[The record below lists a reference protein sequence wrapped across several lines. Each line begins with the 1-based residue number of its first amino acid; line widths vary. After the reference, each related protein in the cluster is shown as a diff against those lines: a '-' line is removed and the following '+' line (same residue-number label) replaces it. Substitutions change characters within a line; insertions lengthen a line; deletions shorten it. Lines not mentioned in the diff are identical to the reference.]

1 MSSNQFGR
9 GRVPAQQQKFDA
21 GSLRQASVLTGA
33 HPVTP
38 SHESYRPSDR
48 QVSAGAIPSRAGANQ
63 RFFSNARQGGSPQ
76 GEHVQGGVNRGG
88 NPADSQPQQKAARPG
103 FHGFG
108 PNNSS
113 NANPGNRQGGSNPG
127 GNQPQQNAARP
138 GFRSFGPNNSS
149 NANPGNRQ
157 GGVNSGSSQSQQSA
171 LRPGFRSFGPNN
183 SSNATPG
190 TRQGGSNPGGN
201 QPQQN
206 ATRPGFHPFSSN
218 NSGNTNRGPASEQ
231 SARPSQ
237 QNAQAPRGFAPPS
250 QQAPTSQ
257 STRPDWR
264 TFTPP
269 SHQSQP
275 EAGGRNFSIQ
285 GGEQRR
291 PNYSQPAEP
300 PRQYQN
306 NSRGSSG
313 SYGYSRPPINMQQP
327 VVTPRGG
334 GSYSSPRSAPS
345 GGGYGGRPS
354 GGGYSGGPSGGGNRG
369 GSSSGGGSRGSSSG
383 GGSSSSTSNG
393 HSSSGRNGR

>member
-88 NPADSQPQQKAARPG
+88 NPADSQPQQNAARPG

-113 NANPGNRQGGSNPG
+113 NANPGTRQGGSNPG

-138 GFRSFGPNNSS
+138 D
-149 NANPGNRQ
+149 
-157 GGVNSGSSQSQQSA
+157 
-171 LRPGFRSFGPNN
+171 
-183 SSNATPG
+183 
-190 TRQGGSNPGGN
+190 
-201 QPQQN
+201 
-206 ATRPGFHPFSSN
+206 FHPFSSN

-237 QNAQAPRGFAPPS
+237 QNAPAPRGFAAPS

-275 EAGGRNFSIQ
+275 ETGGRNFSIQ

-383 GGSSSSTSNG
+383 GTPSSSNG

>member
-88 NPADSQPQQKAARPG
+88 NPAGSQPQQNAARPG

-113 NANPGNRQGGSNPG
+113 NANPGN
-127 GNQPQQNAARP
+127 
-138 GFRSFGPNNSS
+138 
-149 NANPGNRQ
+149 
-157 GGVNSGSSQSQQSA
+157 
-171 LRPGFRSFGPNN
+171 
-183 SSNATPG
+183 
-190 TRQGGSNPGGN
+190 RQGGSNPGGN

-354 GGGYSGGPSGGGNRG
+354 GGGYSGGSSGGGNRG
-369 GSSSGGGSRGSSSG
+369 GYSSGGGSRGSSSG
-383 GGSSSSTSNG
+383 GGASSSSSSNG
-393 HSSSGRNGR
+393 HSSSGRNGH

>member
-1 MSSNQFGR
+1 VNVVNITNITNITNINNNRGGFAPLREGPHSFSNLGQAFSDARVRGGISSMPSNQFGR
-9 GRVPAQQQKFDA
+9 GRVPAQQQRFDA
-21 GSLRQASVLTGA
+21 GSLRQAGMLTGA

-48 QVSAGAIPSRAGANQ
+48 QVNPAAIPTRAVANQ
-63 RFFSNARQGGSPQ
+63 HFFSTARQSGSPQ
-76 GEHVQGGVNRGG
+76 GEHAQGGFNRGG
-88 NPADSQPQQKAARPG
+88 TPA
-103 FHGFG
+103 
-108 PNNSS
+108 
-113 NANPGNRQGGSNPG
+113 
-127 GNQPQQNAARP
+127 GNQPQQNTARP

-149 NANPGNRQ
+149 NANPGNRP
-157 GGVNSGSSQSQQSA
+157 GGSSS
-171 LRPGFRSFGPNN
+171 
-183 SSNATPG
+183 
-190 TRQGGSNPGGN
+190 GGN

-206 ATRPGFHPFSSN
+206 AARPGFHSFSPN
-218 NSGNTNRGPASEQ
+218 NSGNTNRGPASEP

-237 QNAQAPRGFAPPS
+237 GNTQSQRGFAPPPS
-250 QQAPTSQ
+250 QQAPSTQ

-275 EAGGRNFSIQ
+275 ETGGRNFSVQ

-306 NSRGSSG
+306 NSRGSTG

-334 GSYSSPRSAPS
+334 GNYSSPRSEPS
-345 GGGYGGRPS
+345 GGGGYGGRPS
-354 GGGYSGGPSGGGNRG
+354 GGGYSGGSSGGGNRG
-369 GSSSGGGSRGSSSG
+369 GNSSGGGSRGSSSG
-383 GGSSSSTSNG
+383 GTPSSSNG
-393 HSSSGRNGR
+393 HSSTGRNGR